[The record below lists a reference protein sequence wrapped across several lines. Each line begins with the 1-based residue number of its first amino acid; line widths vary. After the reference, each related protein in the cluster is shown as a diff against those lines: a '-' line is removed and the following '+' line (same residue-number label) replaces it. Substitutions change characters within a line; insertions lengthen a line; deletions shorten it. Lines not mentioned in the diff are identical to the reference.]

1 MALYAVSDLHVLGAE
16 DPLYR
21 ALLGILR
28 DRAREGDTV
37 VLAGDLFDLFV
48 GNKQVFTGR
57 YKEFFSELE
66 AAGRR
71 GVKIH
76 YIEGNHDFHLRG
88 AFAKLPGFTL
98 HSREFELELGGRR
111 FFFAHGDLVDR
122 KDYGYRALR
131 AVFRSPVMKAAVSV
145 MPDKW
150 VEWVGAKTAGVSK
163 GREHRQFTQLPP
175 GRLEYLRNTYRS
187 FAAERLANGYDFV
200 VMGHCHD
207 LDEKSFVIGSRS
219 GQYINVGY
227 PRAHGSFLSWAPG
240 DERIQRER
248 LPEV

>member
-1 MALYAVSDLHVLGAE
+1 MALYAVSDLHILGAE

-21 ALLGILR
+21 SLLALLR

-37 VLAGDLFDLFV
+37 VLAGDVFDLFV
-48 GNKQVFTGR
+48 GNKRVFAER
-57 YKEFFSELE
+57 YREFF
-66 AAGRR
+66 AALRETGAR
-71 GVKIH
+71 GVRIH
-76 YIEGNHDFHLRG
+76 YIEGNHDFHLRR
-88 AFAKLPGFTL
+88 AFDGIPGLEL
-98 HSREFELELGGRR
+98 HAREFGLETGGRR

-131 AVFRSPVMKAAVSV
+131 LFFRSPLMKAALAV
-145 MPDKW
+145 MPCSM
-150 VEWVGAKTAGVSK
+150 VEWVGARAAAASK
-163 GREHRQFTQLPP
+163 GRAHRLPTQLSA
-175 GRLEYLRNTYRS
+175 GRLESLRNAYRS
-187 FAAERLANGYDFV
+187 FAAERLARGYDFV

-248 LPEV
+248 LPGG